1 MLSERL
7 NQDALESLFG
17 NQRQMKGGNEAPN
30 VGQFNIT
37 LNANRLKS
45 SQNLKVV
52 GGNVKRSS
60 DTLMVDDSR
69 LPKRRRVRKSNNPK
83 EAPF

>member
-7 NQDALESLFG
+7 SHDALEPLFG
-17 NQRQMKGGNEAPN
+17 NQRHMKGGNEAPN

-52 GGNVKRSS
+52 S

-69 LPKRRRVRKSNNPK
+69 LPKRRRVRNSNK
-83 EAPF
+83 HTEAPF